1 MQNVVRTYDYYT
13 LEQAKAIIRA
23 EENQKK
29 EQNKAAILDFVKT
42 LPIRL
47 FSIIMMI
54 VTVLLTLHIDG
65 EFLIAWFIVFPLGL
79 FGTFAKSETLLHGNV
94 ISW

>member
-1 MQNVVRTYDYYT
+1 MDKTITYFT

-29 EQNKAAILDFVKT
+29 EQSKATLLDFAKT

-54 VTVLLTLHIDG
+54 GTILLTLHIDG

-79 FGTFAKSETLLHGNV
+79 FGTFAKSETLLHGGI